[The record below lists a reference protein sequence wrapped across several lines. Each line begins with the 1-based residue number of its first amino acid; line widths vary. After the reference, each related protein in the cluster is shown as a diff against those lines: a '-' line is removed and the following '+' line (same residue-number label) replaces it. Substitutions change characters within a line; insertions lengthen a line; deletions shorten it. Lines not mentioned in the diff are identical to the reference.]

1 MAFQV
6 SGTPAPMMAV
16 VGKGSEPVA
25 MPYPQQL
32 TVVMP
37 GRGETTAPDVA
48 GLPATSMHI
57 ALSNMSGIWL
67 AHYAVVTVNGLAD
80 AIDREGGLPV
90 TLTAAYPT
98 KAGPIGPGSVT
109 LTGAQTKAFLTG
121 TTDDAGTRW
130 ELVLKALLADPPTF
144 EPAEIDETDDAA
156 AAAEVFS
163 AAKGAEITDV
173 PTDLV
178 TESIEV
184 PAYPELDAL
193 MAGFFDTST
202 PTPAIVQNGSGAPGV
217 GEGVA
222 TQIIPA
228 GFRIT
233 LSQNAQTF
241 DVETTDVFA
250 NGVEFEEAAERA
262 REALGVGR
270 VRGVPGSIGYR
281 RYHDRRGEGLHGL
294 TETERE
300 TREARQPFAAAQ
312 PRRRRSRPPAR
323 PPTSRRAT
331 SSCST
336 STSIIVIT
344 DFFVICSAGTQR
356 QIRTV
361 IDAVEDVDCEAWA

>member
-1 MAFQV
+1 MSRQRSEGAPVRPSRADRQAERRRRNVLAGIAIVVVLAIVAFILVRSGEDDPPAAGSNDGASTAPGAEETMAFQV
-6 SGTPAPMMAV
+6 SGTTAPMMAV
-16 VGKGSEPVA
+16 VGKGSDPVA

-250 NGVEFEEAAERA
+250 NGVEFEEAAKRA

-270 VRGVPGSIGYR
+270 VRVSQVASGIG
-281 RYHDRRGEGLHGL
+281 DI
-294 TETERE
+294 T
-300 TREARQPFAAAQ
+300 
-312 PRRRRSRPPAR
+312 
-323 PPTSRRAT
+323 
-331 SSCST
+331 
-336 STSIIVIT
+336 IVVGK
-344 DFFVICSAGTQR
+344 DF
-356 QIRTV
+356 TV
-361 IDAVEDVDCEAWA
+361 DGD

>member
-1 MAFQV
+1 MSRQRPEGAPVRPSRADRQAERRRRNVLAGIAIVVVLALVAFIVVRSGGDDAPAAGSNDGASTAPGAEETMAFQV
-6 SGTPAPMMAV
+6 SGTTAPMMAV

-193 MAGFFDTST
+193 MTGFFDTSD
-202 PTPAIVQNGSGAPGV
+202 ADA
-217 GEGVA
+217 
-222 TQIIPA
+222 
-228 GFRIT
+228 RHR
-233 LSQNAQTF
+233 
-241 DVETTDVFA
+241 
-250 NGVEFEEAAERA
+250 AERQRRA
-262 REALGVGR
+262 RRGGGRGDPDHPGGIPDHAVAERPDLRRGDHGR
-270 VRGVPGSIGYR
+270 VRQRGGVRRGRQTRPGGPGGGPSAGVPGSIGYR
-281 RYHDRRGEGLHGL
+281 RYHDRRGEGLHG
-294 TETERE
+294 
-300 TREARQPFAAAQ
+300 
-312 PRRRRSRPPAR
+312 
-323 PPTSRRAT
+323 
-331 SSCST
+331 
-336 STSIIVIT
+336 
-344 DFFVICSAGTQR
+344 
-356 QIRTV
+356 
-361 IDAVEDVDCEAWA
+361 